1 MNSVE
6 NKSSHV
12 KDTKI
17 KADNTNSGM
26 KTLEFENTVKDLQ
39 NNKTFEFE
47 NTVKDLQDNKTFEIN
62 LADECG
68 GEPEPNCF
76 SSLKEFRYRVWEF
89 CVRWKYIICC

>member
-12 KDTKI
+12 KDTKL

-26 KTLEFENTVKDLQ
+26 
-39 NNKTFEFE
+39 KTFEFE